1 MKTADV
7 LYDTAMDYYDL
18 GKIAKAKGKIIV
30 YKDYLHKA
38 FILSKEAAIKKQQDS
53 ADELWKFVYLR
64 SAAWLAIDCEKWEE
78 AEKLALFGIQGDP
91 PLTEL
96 KQFKE
101 ILKKI
106 NSKKTKKNSQ
116 KPINTLSF
124 IGILTSVDAAKS
136 YIIINGNKPNE
147 LKLWVSTQEVNDLVK
162 LYWGETVEGIGVTKE
177 SGKIE
182 LKHIQKAA

>member
-18 GKIAKAKGKIIV
+18 GKIAKAKGKSIV
-30 YKDYLHKA
+30 YNDYLHKA
-38 FILSKEAAIKKQQDS
+38 YILSREAAIKKQQDVD
-53 ADELWKFVYLR
+53 DELWKYVYLR
-64 SAAWLAIDCEKWEE
+64 SAAWLAIDCNKWEE
-78 AEKLALFGIQGDP
+78 AEKLALFGLQGNP
-91 PLTEL
+91 PSTEI

-101 ILKKI
+101 ILEKIKSKKI
-106 NSKKTKKNSQ
+106 IKKTNKKR
-116 KPINTLSF
+116 NTFSF
-124 IGILTSVDAAKS
+124 IGMLTSVDAAKS
-136 YIIINGNKPNE
+136 YIIINGNKPNA
-147 LKLWVSTQEVNDLVK
+147 LKLWVSAQEVDDLVK